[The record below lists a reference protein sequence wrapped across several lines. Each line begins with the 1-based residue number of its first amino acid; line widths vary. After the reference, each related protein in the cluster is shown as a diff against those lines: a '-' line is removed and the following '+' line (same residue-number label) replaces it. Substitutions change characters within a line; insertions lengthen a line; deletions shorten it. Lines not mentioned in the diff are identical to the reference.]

1 MQYNDLKIGN
11 NTTLTNYFL
20 FTAEEAKAYRKLEE
34 LIKKPAGIVVF
45 LKELISTKDDVL
57 MLFDGSTK
65 TEVISSGTL
74 NKKAFSILHHIKLH
88 H

>member
-20 FTAEEAKAYRKLEE
+20 FTAEEAEAYRNLEE
-34 LIKKPAGIVVF
+34 IIRTPVEIVVF
-45 LKELISTKDDVL
+45 LTELIFTKDDAQ
-57 MLFDGSTK
+57 MLFDGSTN
-65 TEVISSGTL
+65 TLVISSGTL
-74 NKKAFSILHHIKLH
+74 DKKAFSILHHIKLH

>member
-20 FTAEEAKAYRKLEE
+20 FTAEEAEAYGNLEK
-34 LIKKPAGIVVF
+34 IIQTPAGIVVF
-45 LKELISTKDDVL
+45 LKELIFTKEDEQ

-65 TEVISSGTL
+65 TLVISSGTL
-74 NKKAFSILHHIKLH
+74 NKKAFSILHHIKFH